1 MCTVTFF
8 PRENGDFILTFSR
21 DEQTNREALLPDFYV
36 EDGVRQW
43 YPKDKKA
50 GGTWIAVAETERLV
64 CLING
69 GKEKHNPSSDYK
81 YSRGLV
87 VKNVLNADE
96 VKWAIEDLHLEGVEP
111 FTMIALDWSFLPI
124 CIELVWDGKEK
135 HINILSNQSKIWS
148 SSTLYDAAMKKERTS
163 WFQNFKKEHP
173 FPTQENILKFH
184 SKDDLGVAET
194 SIKMKRTSVE
204 TVSITSIEKDEEQ
217 LRMFYQDLLTG
228 EQRSGA
234 F

>member
-8 PRENGDFILTFSR
+8 PRENSDFILTFSR

-36 EDGVRQW
+36 EEGVRQW

-64 CLING
+64 CLMNG
-69 GKEKHNPSSDYK
+69 GKEKHNPSIDYK

-124 CIELVWDGKEK
+124 CIEVVWDGTKK
-135 HINILSNQSKIWS
+135 QINILSNQSKIWS
-148 SSTLYDAAMKKERTS
+148 SSTLYDTAMKKEREM
-163 WFQNFKKEHP
+163 WFANFKKEHP
-173 FPTQENILKFH
+173 FPTQENILEFH
-184 SKDDLGVAET
+184 TNDSLGTKES
-194 SIKMKRTSVE
+194 SIQMKRPDIE
-204 TVSITSIEKDEEQ
+204 TVSITSITKTEEQ
-217 LRMFYQDLLTG
+217 LTMLYKDLLTG

>member
-1 MCTVTFF
+1 
-8 PRENGDFILTFSR
+8 
-21 DEQTNREALLPDFYV
+21 
-36 EDGVRQW
+36 
-43 YPKDKKA
+43 
-50 GGTWIAVAETERLV
+50 
-64 CLING
+64 
-69 GKEKHNPSSDYK
+69 
-81 YSRGLV
+81 
-87 VKNVLNADE
+87 
-96 VKWAIEDLHLEGVEP
+96 
-111 FTMIALDWSFLPI
+111 
-124 CIELVWDGKEK
+124 
-135 HINILSNQSKIWS
+135 
-148 SSTLYDAAMKKERTS
+148 MKKERTS